1 MINEEILNIVKLK
14 YPEAKL
20 SEDGKIIIGE
30 SGHYEEINGVKKFIA
45 EAIICIENNKIIFY
59 HRKKDF
65 LGYIIE
71 CKCGV
76 EYEFKNLIELKH
88 ILKLEITRDDIVN
101 YLEKELYS
109 SYVDADGIGGWELK
123 RTAEYDN
130 LIVEEYKQDGNF
142 KLLLYEEGE
151 DSYNCS
157 TISIFNARNSNEY
170 WKLYNIINN
179 LIGESND

>member
-1 MINEEILNIVKLK
+1 MTNEEILETVKLK

-20 SEDGKIIIGE
+20 SEEGRIIMGK
-30 SGHYEEINGVKKFIA
+30 SGHYVGNKFVA

-71 CKCGV
+71 CKSGV

-88 ILKLEITRDDIVN
+88 ILKLDITRDDIVN
-101 YLEKELYS
+101 YLEKELCS
-109 SYVDADGIGGWELK
+109 SYVDADGIGGWEIK

-142 KLLLYEEGE
+142 KLLLYEEDE
-151 DSYNCS
+151 DGYNCS
-157 TISIFNARNSNEY
+157 TISIFNASNSNEY
-170 WKLYNIINN
+170 GDFII
-179 LIGESND
+179 LLTI